1 MVMLKECNESGL
13 SGFTVDGLSVT
24 DTQNFF
30 TQAAP
35 DIREAVLNN
44 GALLLRGVV
53 QSAEPAVFEVI
64 MNALGFRTRDYI
76 GGSSPRSTIK
86 GKVMEATRTPPA
98 WSIILHQ
105 EMAYVKHPPEI
116 IAFSCVKPATEGGES
131 TIGDMRRITKLVEPS
146 TLQLLTERGLRLRRT
161 LPDENRVHLKPGI
174 KKSWQEALSAKTK
187 EEAEFAC
194 RSRGWEFEWWNDDLI
209 LWQDCISPVRQHPR
223 KNELIWCNQAHFWGA
238 AAMIEWARVDSR
250 NEDEEELKEAAQNCP
265 ELLESMCFGD
275 GEPLPEELTLNL
287 FHLVKGLEQDVNL
300 NTGDILLLDNLQ
312 FAHGR
317 HAFSGNRDINVII
330 ADWTEH

>member
-1 MVMLKECNESGL
+1 MVMLKECSDNGL
-13 SGFTVDGLSVT
+13 SGFTIDGLSVT

-35 DIREAVLNN
+35 DIRTALLNK
-44 GALLLRGVV
+44 GALILRGVAH
-53 QSAEPAVFEVI
+53 STEPDVFEVI
-64 MNALGFRTRDYI
+64 MNALGFHTRDYI

-116 IAFSCVKPATEGGES
+116 IAFSCIKPATEGGES
-131 TIGDMRRITKLVEPS
+131 TIGDMRRVTQLIEPT
-146 TLQLLTERGLRLRRT
+146 TLKLLTERGLRLRRT
-161 LPDENRVHLKPGI
+161 LPDEKRVDMKPGI
-174 KKSWQEALSAKTK
+174 KKCWQEALSAKTK
-187 EEAEFAC
+187 EEAELVC
-194 RSRGWEFEWWNDDLI
+194 RTRNWKFEWCNDDLI
-209 LWQDCISPVRQHPR
+209 LWQDCISPMRQHPC
-223 KNELIWCNQAHFWGA
+223 KNELIWCNQAHFWGH

-250 NEDEEELKEAAQNCP
+250 NEDIMELKEAAKNCP

-275 GEPLPEELTLNL
+275 GVPLPEELTLSL
-287 FHLVKGLEQDVNL
+287 FHLIKGLEQDVSL
-300 NTGDILLLDNLQ
+300 KTSDILLLDNLQ

-317 HAFSGNRDINVII
+317 HAFAGSREINVII
-330 ADWTEH
+330 ADWTEN